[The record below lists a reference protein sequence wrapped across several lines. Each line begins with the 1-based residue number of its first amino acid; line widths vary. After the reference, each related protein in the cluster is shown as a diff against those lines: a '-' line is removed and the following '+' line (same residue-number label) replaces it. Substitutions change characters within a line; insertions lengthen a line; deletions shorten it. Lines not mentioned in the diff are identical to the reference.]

1 MFETILYTTA
11 LSSKIYFCNSAIA
24 NIGEVVANSNAGRI
38 IANIGNIINPAV
50 EEMGMDISISKV
62 IWTLVFAFLSGI
74 IIALT
79 YIITHARGRYSQN
92 FTHTLLMVPA
102 VIAIIILFV
111 GSNFARAFS
120 LMGIFSIIRF
130 RSAPGDPK
138 DISYILFSAGAGLAC
153 GIGLWTYSILFTLI
167 ICGFMYVISI
177 INFGDKKIYTKQ
189 LKIVIPED
197 LDYKGVFDDVLLKYT
212 SSHELRRVKTT
223 DLGTLYELVYIITMR
238 EDVNEKE
245 FIDELRCRNGNLNI
259 TLSMKA
265 EPDY

>member
-1 MFETILYTTA
+1 VFETILYTTVI
-11 LSSKIYFCNSAIA
+11 SPKIYFCNS
-24 NIGEVVANSNAGRI
+24 I
-38 IANIGNIINPAV
+38 IANIGKIIANVGNIMEPAADGG
-50 EEMGMDISISKV
+50 ELKLSIY
-62 IWTLVFAFLSGI
+62 GI
-74 IIALT
+74 IGTIIVSFILGLIIALT
-79 YIITHARGRYSQN
+79 YIKTHAKGRYSQN
-92 FTHTLLMVPA
+92 FTHTLIMIPA

-153 GIGLWTYSILFTLI
+153 GIGLLPYALLFTVMV
-167 ICGFMYVISI
+167 CAFMYVLSMA
-177 INFGDKKIYTKQ
+177 NFGEKNVFTKQ

-197 LDYKGVFDDVLLKYT
+197 LDYQGVFDDVLLTYT

-223 DLGTLYELVYIITMR
+223 DLGTLYELVYVVIMK
-238 EDVNEKE
+238 EGVNEKE

-259 TLSMKA
+259 TLSLKPEM
-265 EPDY
+265 PDY